1 MQENSDS
8 KSFQT
13 LSGID
18 LNNVYGQKDLEGFDS
33 SNSLGSPGEY
43 PFTRG
48 AYPSMYRER
57 LWTRRQIAGFG
68 TAEATNQRYQFL
80 LSRGQTGL
88 STDFDHPNPY
98 RPGLGPRV
106 SRRRSGP
113 AWRGRG
119 HPGGHARPFPGHQ
132 TRRCQRFHDHQPPGH
147 RDVVH
152 VPGGGTEQGPILAG
166 AAGHGAERFFE
177 RVLRP
182 KNLRSSSRG
191 PR

>member
-8 KSFQT
+8 KSFRT

-18 LNNVYGQKDLEGFDS
+18 LNTVYGQQDLERIDPA
-33 SNSLGSPGEY
+33 NSLGSPGEY

-88 STDFDHPNPY
+88 STDFDHPHSY
-98 RPGLGPRV
+98 RPRLRPRV
-106 SRRRSGP
+106 
-113 AWRGRG
+113 
-119 HPGGHARPFPGHQ
+119 
-132 TRRCQRFHDHQPPGH
+132 
-147 RDVVH
+147 
-152 VPGGGTEQGPILAG
+152 I
-166 AAGHGAERFFE
+166 
-177 RVLRP
+177 
-182 KNLRSSSRG
+182 
-191 PR
+191 

>member
-18 LNNVYGQKDLEGFDS
+18 LNNVYGQKDLEGIDS
-33 SNSLGSPGEY
+33 EDGLGSPGEY

-98 RPGLGPRV
+98 RPGLGP
-106 SRRRSGP
+106 
-113 AWRGRG
+113 
-119 HPGGHARPFPGHQ
+119 
-132 TRRCQRFHDHQPPGH
+132 
-147 RDVVH
+147 
-152 VPGGGTEQGPILAG
+152 
-166 AAGHGAERFFE
+166 
-177 RVLRP
+177 
-182 KNLRSSSRG
+182 
-191 PR
+191 